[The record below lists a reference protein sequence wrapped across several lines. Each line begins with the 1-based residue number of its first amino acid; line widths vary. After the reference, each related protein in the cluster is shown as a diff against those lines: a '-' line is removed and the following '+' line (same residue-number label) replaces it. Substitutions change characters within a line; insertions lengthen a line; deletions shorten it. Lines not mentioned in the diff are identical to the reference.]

1 LQRNVKCATNLFKS
15 CCHAFKDATLHF
27 ILDELSNLL
36 FHGFSWFGTFK
47 TMVFCSQTERTTVE
61 RDFYIGIDQMPNSPN
76 SPRTA
81 AARRRAAISIATRR
95 AYAARVI
102 QARVRGM
109 LTRLHLANP
118 AWGRTYANVVAGR
131 RGLGYRAVQRRVFNR
146 PNNMRAYGASIR
158 AGIRHGPEHY
168 VTGKVN
174 RHWRQTYLAMGPK
187 AWKGMV
193 KGINGPRGS
202 ISRRTPSPNRNNNN
216 NLYR

>member
-1 LQRNVKCATNLFKS
+1 
-15 CCHAFKDATLHF
+15 
-27 ILDELSNLL
+27 
-36 FHGFSWFGTFK
+36 
-47 TMVFCSQTERTTVE
+47 
-61 RDFYIGIDQMPNSPN
+61 MPNSPK
-76 SPRTA
+76 TA
-81 AARRRAAISIATRR
+81 LARRRAANANAARR
-95 AYAARVI
+95 AWHARVI

-131 RGLGYRAVQRRVFNR
+131 PGLGHRAVMRSVFQR
-146 PNNMRAYGASIR
+146 PNNMRAYGARIR

-168 VTGKVN
+168 VTPKTT
-174 RHWRQTYLAMGPK
+174 RLWRQNYLAMGPS

-202 ISRRTPSPNRNNNN
+202 VSRRTPSPRRNNN

>member
-1 LQRNVKCATNLFKS
+1 MVRN
-15 CCHAFKDATLHF
+15 
-27 ILDELSNLL
+27 
-36 FHGFSWFGTFK
+36 
-47 TMVFCSQTERTTVE
+47 
-61 RDFYIGIDQMPNSPN
+61 FYVGIDQMPN

-81 AARRRAAISIATRR
+81 AARRRNAISLATRR
-95 AYAARVI
+95 AWHARVI

-131 RGLGYRAVQRRVFNR
+131 PGLGYRAVMRRVFQR

-168 VTGKVN
+168 VAGKRT
-174 RHWRQTYLAMGPK
+174 RHWRQNALAMK
-187 AWKGMV
+187 MSAAARASMKGL
-193 KGINGPRGS
+193 NGPRGAV
-202 ISRRTPSPNRNNNN
+202 SRRTPSPNRNNNN